1 MLSVESN
8 RLWYGILLLPDGD
21 KRSELNEPA
30 KEIVKEL
37 QKANYRLG
45 EDWGLGW
52 KTTDI
57 VQDGSFYL
65 RVAGSLDQLVDEP
78 SGPAIE
84 LFKEYRENSSE
95 QTRTWLLKPELR
107 TLLKHWAATNDG
119 ARVTRSRGGDAAAFR
134 HYAFAEALP
143 QDLGI
148 RLVQSGP
155 GTLWTDLQGT
165 AGLDDALRARLLKQ
179 PPQAK

>member
-119 ARVTRSRGGDAAAFR
+119 ARVTRSRGGGR
-134 HYAFAEALP
+134 
-143 QDLGI
+143 G
-148 RLVQSGP
+148 G
-155 GTLWTDLQGT
+155 
-165 AGLDDALRARLLKQ
+165 LRA
-179 PPQAK
+179 